1 MPSPTTDNPRSA
13 DSVTKVSTR
22 EVSPTEFELSFEG
35 TGGVPTCKRGILF
48 EVFAQLGVNG
58 TVSCV
63 ELPGDREVFTA
74 KW

>member
-1 MPSPTTDNPRSA
+1 M
-13 DSVTKVSTR
+13 TKVSTR

-48 EVFAQLGVNG
+48 EVFAQLGGGNG
-58 TVSCV
+58 TVSSV
-63 ELPGDREVFTA
+63 ELPGDRELFTA

>member
-13 DSVTKVSTR
+13 DSVTKVITR
-22 EVSPTEFELSFEG
+22 EVSPTGFELSFEG
-35 TGGVPTCKRGILF
+35 TGGVPTYKRGILL

-58 TVSCV
+58 TVSSV
-63 ELPGDREVFTA
+63 ELPGDRELFTA